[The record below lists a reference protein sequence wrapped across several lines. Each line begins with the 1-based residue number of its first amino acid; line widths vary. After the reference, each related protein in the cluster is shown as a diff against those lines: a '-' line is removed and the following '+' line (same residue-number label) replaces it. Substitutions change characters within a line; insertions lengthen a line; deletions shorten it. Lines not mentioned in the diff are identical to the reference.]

1 MSTANSYLRP
11 SESRT
16 AEISTSIFALIHTL
30 HSTITD
36 AIDTSLTWDQ
46 LNSPPVNYTLVRPI
60 VDRSAPR
67 VDTKKAN
74 TDHLSVPG
82 NVERGETAEAGSKGN
97 IAEISLGGVLYAL
110 MANR

>member
-74 TDHLSVPG
+74 T
-82 NVERGETAEAGSKGN
+82 EAGSKGN